1 MFEFFSNFLRSK
13 RANVA
18 TTFAL
23 IAIPAT
29 IVLSAGIEVARV
41 SSGKAQ
47 LQAAVDATI
56 LNVGKTGAVDS
67 AAQNKALELVKS
79 NLATSQLTNLTAT
92 LSAQNPNI
100 VLTSTART
108 PSIFGGVVG
117 KQYYD
122 LSATAAVKTSSQ
134 GAEIVFVLD
143 TTASM
148 AQNNRMTN
156 LKSAV
161 NGILSNMLDASGA
174 NYNAIKVGIVP
185 FHTQVKTTA
194 STAYTWVDWGTA
206 YNTQDCNTAP
216 YPNQSWWPQC
226 SMGWYAINGMCYS
239 ATNRDTCVA
248 NRKLFDKP
256 VYKSGNKYYYEV
268 ESHSYV
274 PSGTKYNIYKRRVKY
289 WWTDGS
295 CTGYTTDETGT
306 WCNNWSSSD
315 GVSTDTQTTNL
326 NQNNLNI
333 HNAVPSGLTLMNPM
347 FTYSPWLGDGYGTYQ
362 AYNWDYTSYN
372 GNQRNAS
379 FPITP
384 EAKNRWTGCFI
395 DRQQSYDVSAD
406 APTGSVPASLYPARP
421 CSHEPLQ
428 PILELTTDINA
439 AKARVNA
446 MQPTGYTN
454 ITIGIQWGMEV
465 LSPTAP
471 MVGGSNWRTQDIA
484 KYMVIITDGDNN
496 SNRFSSNPTDVD
508 ARTAL
513 ACAAA
518 KQKGITL
525 FVVRL
530 EEGNSTL
537 LSQCASQPPYYYNL
551 TSSGNLGAALQN
563 VFTSMNRLRLVN

>member
-1 MFEFFSNFLRSK
+1 MKKFFVSK

-23 IAIPAT
+23 IAIPAA
-29 IVLSAGIEVARV
+29 IVLSSGIEMARV
-41 SSGKAQ
+41 NGAKAQ

-67 AAQNKALELVKS
+67 AAQTKALDLLKT
-79 NLATSQLTNLTAT
+79 NLATSTLTNLTAN
-92 LSAQNPNI
+92 LSAQTPNI
-100 VLTSTART
+100 VLTSNAKI
-108 PSIFGGVVG
+108 PSVFGGVVG
-117 KQYYD
+117 MQYYNI
-122 LSATAAVKTSSQ
+122 SATAAVKTSSQ

-148 AQNNRMTN
+148 SQNNRMTN
-156 LKSAV
+156 LKTAV
-161 NGILSNMLDASGA
+161 TGILNNMLDASGA
-174 NYNAIKVGIVP
+174 NYNSIKVGIVP
-185 FHTQVKTTA
+185 FHTQVKTTP
-194 STAYTWVDWGTA
+194 STGYNWVDWGTA

-226 SMGWYAINGMCYS
+226 SIGWYAINGMCYN

-274 PSGTKYNIYKRRVKY
+274 PNGSKYNIYKRRVKY

-306 WCNNWSSSD
+306 YCNNWSSTD
-315 GVSTDTQTTNL
+315 GVSTDTQTTN
-326 NQNNLNI
+326 NSQNNLN
-333 HNAVPSGLTLMNPM
+333 NYTAVPSGLSAMNPM

-372 GNQRNAS
+372 NNSRNAS

-384 EAKNRWTGCFI
+384 AAKDRWTGCFI
-395 DRQQSYDVSAD
+395 DRAQSYDVSAD
-406 APTGSVPASLYPARP
+406 APTAATPATLYPARP
-421 CSHEPLQ
+421 CSHEPLE

-439 AKARVNA
+439 AKTRLNA
-446 MQPTGYTN
+446 LQPAGYTN

-471 MVGGSNWRTQDIA
+471 MVGGSNWKTQDIA
-484 KYMVIITDGDNN
+484 KYMVIITDGENN

-518 KQKGITL
+518 KAKGITL

-551 TSSGNLGAALQN
+551 TSSANLGPALQN
-563 VFTSMNRLRLVN
+563 VFTSMNRLRLVR